1 MRRILLALA
10 IGLIVIALP
19 GVTFA
24 TSDEETVRLL
34 KRDADQGNANAQ
46 GRLGYF
52 YETGRGGLAKDDR
65 EAARLYRLAADQGN
79 ASARNNLGGLYRDG
93 RGGLTKDDREAL
105 RLFKLAADQGNA
117 YGQLNLGLFNRDGR
131 GGLSKDDR
139 EAARLFKLAADQAQ
153 ADARV
158 NLGYFYETGHGG
170 LAKDDGEAV
179 RLYRLAADQGNATAQ
194 SNLGVFY
201 RDGRGGLAKDDREA
215 LRLFKLAAD
224 QGNPYGQ
231 NHLGGFYRDGGG
243 GLAKDDREAARLFK
257 LAADQ
262 GHASAKVNL
271 GYFYEKG
278 RGDLAQDDR
287 EAARLYKLAADQGNA
302 AGQNYLGV
310 LYRDGRGGLT
320 KDEREAARLFKLASD
335 QNYAYAQQ
343 NLGTF
348 YRDGRGGLT
357 VDDREAAR
365 LLKLAADQGNA
376 NARTALNQI
385 TQQPSQEVNAAPNAH
400 LKQEVVEPSSA
411 PAANLPSVP
420 ERRVALVI
428 GNSAYQTVSGLPN
441 TTNDARAIAEVLKAD
456 GFTSVR
462 IILDMT
468 RASMIASLND
478 FQREADT
485 SDWAVVYYAGHGLEV
500 SGANYLV
507 PIDAKLGDDRD
518 IQDEAVSVD
527 RILSAV
533 ENAKKLRLVMLD
545 ACRDNPFL
553 KRMHRSIAT
562 RSISRGLAAIEP
574 SGATL
579 IVFAAKDG
587 ETAEDGTGGHSPFA
601 ASLIKRLQ
609 QPTIEINKLFR
620 LVTSDV
626 LKATGNQ
633 QRPFVYGSLPGEE
646 DYYFRL
652 R

>member
-1 MRRILLALA
+1 MRRILLALVIA
-10 IGLIVIALP
+10 LTVIALP

-24 TSDEETVRLL
+24 ISDEETVRLL

-170 LAKDDGEAV
+170 LAKDDREAV

-201 RDGRGGLAKDDREA
+201 RDGRGGLT
-215 LRLFKLAAD
+215 
-224 QGNPYGQ
+224 
-231 NHLGGFYRDGGG
+231 
-243 GLAKDDREAARLFK
+243 KDDREAARLYR

-262 GHASAKVNL
+262 GNASARVNL

-287 EAARLYKLAADQGNA
+287 EAARLYKLAADQGSA

-335 QNYAYAQQ
+335 QNYAYGQQ
-343 NLGTF
+343 NLGIF

-357 VDDREAAR
+357 MDDREAAR

-385 TQQPSQEVNAAPNAH
+385 TQQTSQEVAAAPNAP
-400 LKQEVVEPSSA
+400 LKQEAVEPGSA

-428 GNSAYQTVSGLPN
+428 GNSAYQTVGGLPN

-485 SDWAVVYYAGHGLEV
+485 SDWAVVYYAGHGMEV

-574 SGATL
+574 MGATL

>member
-10 IGLIVIALP
+10 IALTVIALP

-24 TSDEETVRLL
+24 ISDEETVRLL

-139 EAARLFKLAADQAQ
+139 EA
-153 ADARV
+153 
-158 NLGYFYETGHGG
+158 
-170 LAKDDGEAV
+170 V

-201 RDGRGGLAKDDREA
+201 RDGRGGLTKDDREA

-231 NHLGGFYRDGGG
+231 NNLGGLYRDGGG
-243 GLAKDDREAARLFK
+243 GLAKDDREAARLYR

-262 GHASAKVNL
+262 GNASARVNL

-287 EAARLYKLAADQGNA
+287 EAARLYKLAADQGSA

-335 QNYAYAQQ
+335 QNYAYGQQ
-343 NLGTF
+343 NLGIF

-357 VDDREAAR
+357 MDDREAAR

-385 TQQPSQEVNAAPNAH
+385 TQQTSQEVTAAPNAP
-400 LKQEVVEPSSA
+400 LKQEAVEPGLA

-428 GNSAYQTVSGLPN
+428 GNSAYQTVGGLPN

-462 IILDMT
+462 MILDMT

-485 SDWAVVYYAGHGLEV
+485 SDWAVVYYAGHGMEV

-518 IQDEAVSVD
+518 VQDEAVSVD

-574 SGATL
+574 MGATL

>member
-10 IGLIVIALP
+10 IALTVIALP

-24 TSDEETVRLL
+24 ISDEETARLL

-105 RLFKLAADQGNA
+105 RLFKLAADQGNP

-170 LAKDDGEAV
+170 LAKDDREAV

-201 RDGRGGLAKDDREA
+201 RDGRGGLT
-215 LRLFKLAAD
+215 
-224 QGNPYGQ
+224 
-231 NHLGGFYRDGGG
+231 
-243 GLAKDDREAARLFK
+243 KDDREAARLYR

-262 GHASAKVNL
+262 GNASARVNL

-278 RGDLAQDDR
+278 RADLAQDDR
-287 EAARLYKLAADQGNA
+287 EAARLYKLAADQGSA

-335 QNYAYAQQ
+335 QNYAYGQQ
-343 NLGTF
+343 NLGIF

-357 VDDREAAR
+357 MDDREAAR

-385 TQQPSQEVNAAPNAH
+385 TQQTSQEVTAAPNAPA
-400 LKQEVVEPSSA
+400 KQEAVEPGSA
-411 PAANLPSVP
+411 PAANLPAVP

-428 GNSAYQTVSGLPN
+428 GNSAYQTVGGLPN

-462 IILDMT
+462 IILDMN
-468 RASMIASLND
+468 RASMIASLNE

-485 SDWAVVYYAGHGLEV
+485 SDWAVVYYAGHGIEV

-507 PIDAKLGDDRD
+507 PIDARLGDDRD

-574 SGATL
+574 MGATL

>member
-10 IGLIVIALP
+10 MALTVIALP

-24 TSDEETVRLL
+24 ISDEETVRLL
-34 KRDADQGNANAQ
+34 KHDADQGNANAQ

-65 EAARLYRLAADQGN
+65 EA
-79 ASARNNLGGLYRDG
+79 
-93 RGGLTKDDREAL
+93 L

-117 YGQLNLGLFNRDGR
+117 YGQLNLGLFYRDGR

-139 EAARLFKLAADQAQ
+139 EAARLFKLAADQTQ

-170 LAKDDGEAV
+170 LAKDDHEAV
-179 RLYRLAADQGNATAQ
+179 RLYRLAADQGNA
-194 SNLGVFY
+194 
-201 RDGRGGLAKDDREA
+201 
-215 LRLFKLAAD
+215 
-224 QGNPYGQ
+224 
-231 NHLGGFYRDGGG
+231 
-243 GLAKDDREAARLFK
+243 
-257 LAADQ
+257 
-262 GHASAKVNL
+262 
-271 GYFYEKG
+271 
-278 RGDLAQDDR
+278 
-287 EAARLYKLAADQGNA
+287 
-302 AGQNYLGV
+302 AGQTYLGV

-335 QNYAYAQQ
+335 QNYAYGQQ
-343 NLGTF
+343 NLGIF

-357 VDDREAAR
+357 MDDREAAR
-365 LLKLAADQGNA
+365 LLRLAADQGNA

-385 TQQPSQEVNAAPNAH
+385 TQQPSQEVSSAPSAH

-507 PIDAKLGDDRD
+507 PIVAKLGDDRD

-562 RSISRGLAAIEP
+562 RSISRGL
-574 SGATL
+574 GA
-579 IVFAAKDG
+579 
-587 ETAEDGTGGHSPFA
+587 
-601 ASLIKRLQ
+601 
-609 QPTIEINKLFR
+609 
-620 LVTSDV
+620 
-626 LKATGNQ
+626 
-633 QRPFVYGSLPGEE
+633 RPDRVS
-646 DYYFRL
+646 
-652 R
+652 

>member
-1 MRRILLALA
+1 MRRFLLALA
-10 IGLIVIALP
+10 IALTVVALP

-24 TSDEETVRLL
+24 ISDEETVRLL

-65 EAARLYRLAADQGN
+65 EAA
-79 ASARNNLGGLYRDG
+79 
-93 RGGLTKDDREAL
+93 

-170 LAKDDGEAV
+170 LAKDDREAV

-201 RDGRGGLAKDDREA
+201 RDGRGGLT
-215 LRLFKLAAD
+215 
-224 QGNPYGQ
+224 
-231 NHLGGFYRDGGG
+231 
-243 GLAKDDREAARLFK
+243 KDDREAARLYR

-262 GHASAKVNL
+262 GNASARVIL

-278 RGDLAQDDR
+278 RADLAQDDR
-287 EAARLYKLAADQGNA
+287 EAARLYKLAADQGSA

-320 KDEREAARLFKLASD
+320 KDEREAARL
-335 QNYAYAQQ
+335 
-343 NLGTF
+343 
-348 YRDGRGGLT
+348 
-357 VDDREAAR
+357 
-365 LLKLAADQGNA
+365 LKLAADQGNA

-385 TQQPSQEVNAAPNAH
+385 TQQTSQEVTAAPNAPA
-400 LKQEVVEPSSA
+400 KQEAVEPGSA
-411 PAANLPSVP
+411 PAANLPAVP

-428 GNSAYQTVSGLPN
+428 GNSAYQTVGGLPN
-441 TTNDARAIAEVLKAD
+441 TTNDARAIAEELKAE

-462 IILDMT
+462 IILDMN

-485 SDWAVVYYAGHGLEV
+485 SDWAVVYYAGHGMEV

-507 PIDAKLGDDRD
+507 PIDARLGGDRD

-601 ASLIKRLQ
+601 ASLIRRLQ

-646 DYYFRL
+646 DYYFRS

>member
-10 IGLIVIALP
+10 IALTVIALP

-24 TSDEETVRLL
+24 ISDEETVRLL

-52 YETGRGGLAKDDR
+52 YEAGRGGLAKDDR
-65 EAARLYRLAADQGN
+65 EAARLYRLPAPQGN

-170 LAKDDGEAV
+170 LAKDDREAV
-179 RLYRLAADQGNATAQ
+179 RLYRLAADQGNA
-194 SNLGVFY
+194 G
-201 RDGRGGLAKDDREA
+201 
-215 LRLFKLAAD
+215 
-224 QGNPYGQ
+224 
-231 NHLGGFYRDGGG
+231 
-243 GLAKDDREAARLFK
+243 ARL
-257 LAADQ
+257 
-262 GHASAKVNL
+262 NL

-278 RGDLAQDDR
+278 RGDLAQDDH

-335 QNYAYAQQ
+335 QNYAYGQQ
-343 NLGTF
+343 NLGIF

-385 TQQPSQEVNAAPNAH
+385 TQQTSQEVSTAPNAP
-400 LKQEVVEPSSA
+400 LKQEVVEPGTA

-485 SDWAVVYYAGHGLEV
+485 SDWAVVYYAGHGMEV

-507 PIDAKLGDDRD
+507 ALDARLGDDRD
-518 IQDEAVSVD
+518 IQDEGVSVD

-574 SGATL
+574 MGATL

-587 ETAEDGTGGHSPFA
+587 ETAEDGAGNHSPFA
-601 ASLIKRLQ
+601 ASLINRLQ

-626 LKATGNQ
+626 LKATGNT

-646 DYYFRL
+646 DYYFRS

>member
-10 IGLIVIALP
+10 IALTVIALP

-24 TSDEETVRLL
+24 ISDEETARLL

-105 RLFKLAADQGNA
+105 RLFKLAADQGNP
-117 YGQLNLGLFNRDGR
+117 YGQLNLGLFNRHGR

-170 LAKDDGEAV
+170 LAKDDREAV

-215 LRLFKLAAD
+215 ARLYRLAAD
-224 QGNPYGQ
+224 QGN
-231 NHLGGFYRDGGG
+231 
-243 GLAKDDREAARLFK
+243 
-257 LAADQ
+257 
-262 GHASAKVNL
+262 ASARVNL

-278 RGDLAQDDR
+278 RADLAQDDR
-287 EAARLYKLAADQGNA
+287 EAARLYKLAADQGSA

-335 QNYAYAQQ
+335 QNYAYGQQ
-343 NLGTF
+343 NLGIF
-348 YRDGRGGLT
+348 YRDGRDGLT
-357 VDDREAAR
+357 MDDREAAR

-385 TQQPSQEVNAAPNAH
+385 TQQTSQEVTAAPNAPA
-400 LKQEVVEPSSA
+400 KQEAVEPGSA
-411 PAANLPSVP
+411 PAANLPAVP

-428 GNSAYQTVSGLPN
+428 GNSAYQTVGGLPN

-462 IILDMT
+462 IILDMN
-468 RASMIASLND
+468 RASMIASLNE

-485 SDWAVVYYAGHGLEV
+485 SDWAVVYYAGHGMEV

-507 PIDAKLGDDRD
+507 PIDARLGDDRD

-574 SGATL
+574 MGATL

>member
-10 IGLIVIALP
+10 IALTVIALP

-24 TSDEETVRLL
+24 ISDEETVRLL

-93 RGGLTKDDREAL
+93 RGGLTKDDREA
-105 RLFKLAADQGNA
+105 
-117 YGQLNLGLFNRDGR
+117 
-131 GGLSKDDR
+131 
-139 EAARLFKLAADQAQ
+139 ARLFKLAADQAQ

-170 LAKDDGEAV
+170 LAKDDREAV

-201 RDGRGGLAKDDREA
+201 RDGRGGLTKDDREA

-231 NHLGGFYRDGGG
+231 NNLGGLYRDGGG
-243 GLAKDDREAARLFK
+243 GLAKDDREAARL
-257 LAADQ
+257 
-262 GHASAKVNL
+262 
-271 GYFYEKG
+271 
-278 RGDLAQDDR
+278 
-287 EAARLYKLAADQGNA
+287 YKLAADQGSA

-335 QNYAYAQQ
+335 QNYAYGQQ
-343 NLGTF
+343 NLGIF

-357 VDDREAAR
+357 MDDREAAR

-385 TQQPSQEVNAAPNAH
+385 TQQTSQEVAAAPNAP
-400 LKQEVVEPSSA
+400 LKQEAVEPGSA

-428 GNSAYQTVSGLPN
+428 GNSAYQTVGGLPN

-485 SDWAVVYYAGHGLEV
+485 SDWAVVYYAGHGMEV

-574 SGATL
+574 MGATL

>member
-1 MRRILLALA
+1 MRRFLLALA
-10 IGLIVIALP
+10 IALTVVALP

-24 TSDEETVRLL
+24 ISDEETVRLL

-170 LAKDDGEAV
+170 LAKDDREAV

-201 RDGRGGLAKDDREA
+201 RDGRGGLT
-215 LRLFKLAAD
+215 
-224 QGNPYGQ
+224 
-231 NHLGGFYRDGGG
+231 
-243 GLAKDDREAARLFK
+243 KDDREAARLYR

-262 GHASAKVNL
+262 GNASARVNL

-278 RGDLAQDDR
+278 RGDLAQDER
-287 EAARLYKLAADQGNA
+287 EAARLYKLAADQGSA

-335 QNYAYAQQ
+335 QNYAYGQQ
-343 NLGTF
+343 NLGIF

-357 VDDREAAR
+357 MDDREAAR

-385 TQQPSQEVNAAPNAH
+385 TQQTSQEVNAAPNAP
-400 LKQEVVEPSSA
+400 LKQEAVEPGPA
-411 PAANLPSVP
+411 PAANLPAVP

-428 GNSAYQTVSGLPN
+428 GNSAYQTVGGLPN

-462 IILDMT
+462 MILDMT
-468 RASMIASLND
+468 RASMIASLNE

-485 SDWAVVYYAGHGLEV
+485 SDWAVVYYAGHGMEV

-507 PIDAKLGDDRD
+507 PIDARLGDDRD

-574 SGATL
+574 MGATL

>member
-10 IGLIVIALP
+10 IALTVIALP

-24 TSDEETVRLL
+24 ISDEETVRLL

-170 LAKDDGEAV
+170 LAKDDREAV

-201 RDGRGGLAKDDREA
+201 RDGRGGLTKDDREA

-231 NHLGGFYRDGGG
+231 NNLGGLYRDGGG
-243 GLAKDDREAARLFK
+243 GLAKDDREAARL
-257 LAADQ
+257 
-262 GHASAKVNL
+262 
-271 GYFYEKG
+271 Y
-278 RGDLAQDDR
+278 R
-287 EAARLYKLAADQGNA
+287 LAADQGNA

-335 QNYAYAQQ
+335 QNYAYGQQ
-343 NLGTF
+343 NLGIF

-357 VDDREAAR
+357 MDDREAAR

-385 TQQPSQEVNAAPNAH
+385 TQQTSQEVTAAPNAP
-400 LKQEVVEPSSA
+400 LKQEAVEPGSA

-428 GNSAYQTVSGLPN
+428 GNSAYQTVGGLPN
-441 TTNDARAIAEVLKAD
+441 TTNDARAIAEVLTAD

-485 SDWAVVYYAGHGLEV
+485 SDWAVVYYAGHGMEV

-507 PIDAKLGDDRD
+507 PIDARLGDDRD
-518 IQDEAVSVD
+518 IQDQAVSVD

-574 SGATL
+574 MGATL

>member
-10 IGLIVIALP
+10 IGLTLIAPP
-19 GVTFA
+19 GVGFA
-24 TSDEETVRLL
+24 MSDEETVIVL

-46 GRLGYF
+46 VRLGYF

-65 EAARLYRLAADQGN
+65 EAARLYKLAADQGN
-79 ASARNNLGGLYRDG
+79 AAARSNLGGLYRDG

-117 YGQLNLGLFNRDGR
+117 YGQHNLGLFYRDGR

-139 EAARLFKLAADQAQ
+139 EAARLFTLAADQAHP
-153 ADARV
+153 DARV
-158 NLGYFYETGHGG
+158 SLGYLYETGRGG
-170 LAKDDGEAV
+170 LPKDDREAL
-179 RLYRLAADQGNATAQ
+179 RLYRLAADQGNA
-194 SNLGVFY
+194 S
-201 RDGRGGLAKDDREA
+201 
-215 LRLFKLAAD
+215 
-224 QGNPYGQ
+224 
-231 NHLGGFYRDGGG
+231 
-243 GLAKDDREAARLFK
+243 AR
-257 LAADQ
+257 
-262 GHASAKVNL
+262 VNL

-302 AGQNYLGV
+302 AGQNNLGV

-320 KDEREAARLFKLASD
+320 KDEREAARLFRLASD
-335 QNYAYAQQ
+335 QNNAYGQQ
-343 NLGTF
+343 NLGIF
-348 YRDGRGGLT
+348 YRDGRGGLA

-385 TQQPSQEVNAAPNAH
+385 TPNAH
-400 LKQEVVEPSSA
+400 SNQEVVEPRSA
-411 PAANLPSVP
+411 PTANLPSVP

-428 GNSAYQTVSGLPN
+428 GNSAYQAVSGLTN

-500 SGANYLV
+500 SGTNYLV
-507 PIDAKLGDDRD
+507 PIDARLGDDRD

-527 RILSAV
+527 RILRAV

-553 KRMHRSIAT
+553 KKMHRSIAT

-574 SGATL
+574 LGATL

-587 ETAEDGTGGHSPFA
+587 ETAEDGAGNHSPFA

-609 QPTIEINKLFR
+609 QPTNEINKLFR

-646 DYYFRL
+646 DYYFRS

>member
-1 MRRILLALA
+1 MRLFKLAADQALA
-10 IGLIVIALP
+10 
-19 GVTFA
+19 
-24 TSDEETVRLL
+24 
-34 KRDADQGNANAQ
+34 DARAS
-46 GRLGYF
+46 LGYF
-52 YETGRGGLAKDDR
+52 YETGRGGLAKDAR

-79 ASARNNLGGLYRDG
+79 AAAQNNLGVFYRDG
-93 RGGLTKDDREAL
+93 GAGLTRDDREAL

-117 YGQLNLGLFNRDGR
+117 
-131 GGLSKDDR
+131 
-139 EAARLFKLAADQAQ
+139 
-153 ADARV
+153 
-158 NLGYFYETGHGG
+158 
-170 LAKDDGEAV
+170 
-179 RLYRLAADQGNATAQ
+179 
-194 SNLGVFY
+194 
-201 RDGRGGLAKDDREA
+201 
-215 LRLFKLAAD
+215 
-224 QGNPYGQ
+224 
-231 NHLGGFYRDGGG
+231 
-243 GLAKDDREAARLFK
+243 
-257 LAADQ
+257 
-262 GHASAKVNL
+262 
-271 GYFYEKG
+271 
-278 RGDLAQDDR
+278 
-287 EAARLYKLAADQGNA
+287 
-302 AGQNYLGV
+302 AGQNNLGV

-320 KDEREAARLFKLASD
+320 KDEREAARLFRLASD
-335 QNYAYAQQ
+335 QNNAYGQQ
-343 NLGTF
+343 NLGIF
-348 YRDGRGGLT
+348 YRDGRGGLA
-357 VDDREAAR
+357 VDNREAAR

-385 TQQPSQEVNAAPNAH
+385 TPNAH
-400 LKQEVVEPSSA
+400 SNQEVVEPRSA
-411 PAANLPSVP
+411 PTANLPSVP

-428 GNSAYQTVSGLPN
+428 GNSSYQAVSGLAN

-462 IILDMT
+462 IILDMN

-485 SDWAVVYYAGHGLEV
+485 SDWAIVYYAGHGLEV
-500 SGANYLV
+500 SGTNYLV
-507 PIDAKLGDDRD
+507 PIDARLGDDRD

-527 RILSAV
+527 RILRAV

-574 SGATL
+574 MGATL

-587 ETAEDGTGGHSPFA
+587 ETAEDGAGNHSPFA
-601 ASLIKRLQ
+601 ASLINRLQ

>member
-1 MRRILLALA
+1 MRLILLALA
-10 IGLIVIALP
+10 VGLTLIALP
-19 GVTFA
+19 GVGFA
-24 TSDEETVRLL
+24 MSDEETVIVL

-46 GRLGYF
+46 VRLGYF
-52 YETGRGGLAKDDR
+52 YETGRGGLGKDDR
-65 EAARLYRLAADQGN
+65 EAARLYKLAADQGN
-79 ASARNNLGGLYRDG
+79 AAARSNLGGLYRDG

-117 YGQLNLGLFNRDGR
+117 YGQHNLGL
-131 GGLSKDDR
+131 
-139 EAARLFKLAADQAQ
+139 
-153 ADARV
+153 
-158 NLGYFYETGHGG
+158 
-170 LAKDDGEAV
+170 
-179 RLYRLAADQGNATAQ
+179 
-194 SNLGVFY
+194 FY
-201 RDGRGGLAKDDREA
+201 RDGRGGLTKDDREA

-224 QGNPYGQ
+224 QGSPYGQ
-231 NHLGGFYRDGGG
+231 NNLGGFYRDGGG
-243 GLAKDDREAARLFK
+243 GLPKDDREAVRLYR

-262 GHASAKVNL
+262 GNASARVNL

-278 RGDLAQDDR
+278 RGDLAQ
-287 EAARLYKLAADQGNA
+287 
-302 AGQNYLGV
+302 
-310 LYRDGRGGLT
+310 
-320 KDEREAARLFKLASD
+320 
-335 QNYAYAQQ
+335 
-343 NLGTF
+343 
-348 YRDGRGGLT
+348 
-357 VDDREAAR
+357 DDREAAR

-385 TQQPSQEVNAAPNAH
+385 TPNAH
-400 LKQEVVEPSSA
+400 SNQEVVEPRSA
-411 PAANLPSVP
+411 PTANLPSVP

-428 GNSAYQTVSGLPN
+428 GNSAYQAVSGLAN

-462 IILDMT
+462 IILDLN

-500 SGANYLV
+500 SGTNYLV
-507 PIDAKLGDDRD
+507 PIDARLGDDRD

-527 RILSAV
+527 RILRAV

-562 RSISRGLAAIEP
+562 RSVSRGLAAIEP
-574 SGATL
+574 VGATL

-587 ETAEDGTGGHSPFA
+587 ETAEDGAGNHSPFA

-646 DYYFRL
+646 DYYFRS

>member
-10 IGLIVIALP
+10 IALTVIALP

-24 TSDEETVRLL
+24 ISDEETVRLL

-170 LAKDDGEAV
+170 LAKDDREAV

-215 LRLFKLAAD
+215 ARLYRLAAD
-224 QGNPYGQ
+224 QGN
-231 NHLGGFYRDGGG
+231 
-243 GLAKDDREAARLFK
+243 
-257 LAADQ
+257 
-262 GHASAKVNL
+262 ASARVNL

-287 EAARLYKLAADQGNA
+287 EAARLYKLAADQGSA

-335 QNYAYAQQ
+335 QNYAYGQQ
-343 NLGTF
+343 NLGIF

-357 VDDREAAR
+357 MDDREAAR

-385 TQQPSQEVNAAPNAH
+385 TQQTSQEVTAAPNAP
-400 LKQEVVEPSSA
+400 LKQEAVEPGSA

-428 GNSAYQTVSGLPN
+428 GNSAYQTVGGLPN

-485 SDWAVVYYAGHGLEV
+485 SDWAVVYYAGHGMEV

-574 SGATL
+574 MGATL

>member
-10 IGLIVIALP
+10 IALTVIALP

-24 TSDEETVRLL
+24 ISDEETARLL

-131 GGLSKDDR
+131 GGLGKDDR

-158 NLGYFYETGHGG
+158 NLGYFYE
-170 LAKDDGEAV
+170 
-179 RLYRLAADQGNATAQ
+179 
-194 SNLGVFY
+194 
-201 RDGRGGLAKDDREA
+201 DGRGGLTKDDREA

-231 NHLGGFYRDGGG
+231 NNLGGLYRDGGG
-243 GLAKDDREAARLFK
+243 GLAKDDREAARLYK

-262 GHASAKVNL
+262 GNASARVNL

-278 RGDLAQDDR
+278 RGDLAQDER
-287 EAARLYKLAADQGNA
+287 EAARLYKLATDQGSA

-335 QNYAYAQQ
+335 QNYAYGQQ
-343 NLGTF
+343 NLGIF

-357 VDDREAAR
+357 MDDREAAR

-385 TQQPSQEVNAAPNAH
+385 TQQTSQEVNAAPNAP
-400 LKQEVVEPSSA
+400 LKQEAVEPGPA
-411 PAANLPSVP
+411 PAANLPAVP

-428 GNSAYQTVSGLPN
+428 GNSAYQTVGGLPN

-462 IILDMT
+462 MILDMT
-468 RASMIASLND
+468 RASMIASLNE
-478 FQREADT
+478 FQREADA
-485 SDWAVVYYAGHGLEV
+485 SDWAVVYYAGHGMEV

-507 PIDAKLGDDRD
+507 PIDARLGDDRD

-574 SGATL
+574 MGATL

-646 DYYFRL
+646 DYYFKL